1 VLHCLLLIGE
11 CAVLAPT
18 LHAAAAFAHVQVKAG
33 TIFDN
38 ILVCDDAEF
47 AKAEA
52 EKNIVPLQ
60 AKEKEMKKQAD
71 DEEAEKR
78 RKEEVCVT
86 PAFWGSV
93 LPAGETYSAERVGDL
108 WLRPVPHWQLTRRLS
123 CHYTRIHANTHT
135 HTLRQ
140 SSGEC

>member
-1 VLHCLLLIGE
+1 MGNVDWIRPKQQQVLLE
-11 CAVLAPT
+11 LARKGGFVKRLGLT
-18 LHAAAAFAHVQVKAG
+18 LNEE
-33 TIFDN
+33 TISK
-38 ILVCDDAEF
+38 IA
-47 AKAEA
+47 
-52 EKNIVPLQ
+52 
-60 AKEKEMKKQAD
+60 
-71 DEEAEKR
+71 EAEKR